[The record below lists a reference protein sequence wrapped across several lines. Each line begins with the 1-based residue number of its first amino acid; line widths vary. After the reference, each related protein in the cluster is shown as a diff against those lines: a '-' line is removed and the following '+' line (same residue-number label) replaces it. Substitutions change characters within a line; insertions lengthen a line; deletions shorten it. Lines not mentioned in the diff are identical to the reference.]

1 VNTAKE
7 EGSPDPLMGRGG
19 WVGCL
24 LQLQGIRSQEHYYTS
39 ERTSL
44 RMTFPYVVQWQIT
57 YSINLFYRPPINL
70 YVRDQEHRFSCF
82 TYIETSTLVI
92 NSDVSGIALKKFL
105 VSNNK

>member
-1 VNTAKE
+1 
-7 EGSPDPLMGRGG
+7 MGRGG

-44 RMTFPYVVQWQIT
+44 RVTFSYVVQSQIT
-57 YSINLFYRPPINL
+57 YSINLFYRLPINL
-70 YVRDQEHRFSCF
+70 DVRDQEHRFSCF
-82 TYIETSTLVI
+82 IYIDMSTLVI
-92 NSDVSGIALKKFL
+92 NSDVSGFAMKKSL